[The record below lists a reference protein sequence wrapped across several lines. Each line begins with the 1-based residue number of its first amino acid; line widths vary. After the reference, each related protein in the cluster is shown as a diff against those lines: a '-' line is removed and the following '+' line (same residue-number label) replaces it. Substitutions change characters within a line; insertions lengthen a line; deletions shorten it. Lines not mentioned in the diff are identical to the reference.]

1 MSALTHRSRTRL
13 LLTAASAAV
22 AALSLTACADGGGVQ
37 SEGPASSGAAG
48 EQGVGTP
55 QEPAGKGKSGSG
67 NGNEDGNGDGKGD
80 GDGINAVPA
89 GSAADKDGAEGA
101 AASGSRS
108 GKANRKPVTCSA
120 ANTEVTVTEV
130 SRPINHLLL
139 TATNTGTAPCFAY
152 SAPLLRFS
160 EDAQSALQI
169 VEDSKPQAVVTLAP
183 GESAYAGVLTWVPDG
198 GHELRSERLDV
209 LFAARNGGSTGAMV
223 KLPLPGEGVTVN
235 DGAAVTYWQTDVESA
250 LTW

>member
-1 MSALTHRSRTRL
+1 MSAVIHRSRTRL
-13 LLTAASAAV
+13 VSTAASAAL

-37 SEGPASSGAAG
+37 SEGPASSSAAG
-48 EQGVGTP
+48 EQGGGTP

-67 NGNEDGNGDGKGD
+67 NGNEDGNGV

-89 GSAADKDGAEGA
+89 GSAADKDGAKGA

-108 GKANRKPVTCSA
+108 GKAGRKPVTCSA
-120 ANTEVTVTEV
+120 ANTEVTVSEV

-152 SAPLLRFS
+152 SAPLLRFDES
-160 EDAQSALQI
+160 AQSALAI

-183 GESAYAGVLTWVPDG
+183 GESAYAGILTWVPDG
-198 GHELRSERLDV
+198 GEDLRSRRLDV
-209 LFAARNGGSTGAMV
+209 LFAARNGGSTGSMV

-235 DGAAVTYWQTDVESA
+235 DGAAVTYWQTDAATA

>member
-1 MSALTHRSRTRL
+1 MSAVTHRSRTRL
-13 LLTAASAAV
+13 VLTAASAAL

-37 SEGPASSGAAG
+37 SEGPASSSAAG
-48 EQGVGTP
+48 KQGGGTP

-67 NGNEDGNGDGKGD
+67 SGNEGGNGVGKD
-80 GDGINAVPA
+80 NGDGINAVPA
-89 GSAADKDGAEGA
+89 GSAADKDGTEEA

-108 GKANRKPVTCSA
+108 GKAGRKPVTCSA

-152 SAPLLRFS
+152 SAPLLRFDES
-160 EDAQSALQI
+160 AQSALAI

-183 GESAYAGVLTWVPDG
+183 GESAYAGILTWVPDG
-198 GHELRSERLDV
+198 GHDLRSRRLDV
-209 LFAARNGGSTGAMV
+209 LFSARNGGSAGSMV
-223 KLPLPGEGVTVN
+223 KLPLPGKGITVN
-235 DGAAVTYWQTDVESA
+235 DGAAVTYWQTDVATA

>member
-13 LLTAASAAV
+13 LLTAASAAI

-37 SEGPASSGAAG
+37 SEGPASSSAAG
-48 EQGVGTP
+48 EQGGGTP
-55 QEPAGKGKSGSG
+55 QEPAGEGKSGSG
-67 NGNEDGNGDGKGD
+67 NGNGNSD

-89 GSAADKDGAEGA
+89 GSAADKDGAEGS

-108 GKANRKPVTCSA
+108 GKAGRKPVTCSA

-152 SAPLLRFS
+152 SAPLLRFDES
-160 EDAQSALQI
+160 AQSALAI

-198 GHELRSERLDV
+198 GEDLRSQRLDV
-209 LFAARNGGSTGAMV
+209 LFAARNGGSTGSMV